1 MTLHNFKKI
10 EIRSNRK
17 DMSKK
22 LTDLYRGIILEQNK
36 NPFHYEKMEDAS
48 HVLEA
53 YNSFCGDHFFIYLK
67 EENEKITAASFHGYG
82 CAISK
87 ASTSILVQKILGKAI
102 KDLESMCQQ
111 YFSVVRGENV
121 IENSHQEFLAFQAAK
136 DFPTRIK
143 CATLSW
149 EELKKFL
156 EK

>member
-1 MTLHNFKKI
+1 
-10 EIRSNRK
+10 
-17 DMSKK
+17 MSKK
-22 LTDLYRGIILEQNK
+22 LTDLYKGIILSENK

-53 YNSFCGDHFFIYLK
+53 YNSFCGDHFFIYIK
-67 EENEKITAASFHGYG
+67 EENGKITAASFHGYG

-87 ASTSILVQKILGKAI
+87 ASTSILVQKMIGKEL
-102 KDLESMCQQ
+102 KELKFLCQQ
-111 YFSVVRGENV
+111 YFSVVRGGDD
-121 IENSHQEFLAFQAAK
+121 IENAPEVFFAFQAAK

-149 EELKKFL
+149 EELEKFL